1 MHYAW
6 ETTAY
11 RDVTMHET
19 DQGHSP
25 RHTVALELQA
35 QAQRARKALLIVLAT
50 ESPATAIAEL
60 DHAVEALARIE
71 ALASQHDF
79 VDLPMLDDVGS
90 SVDRL
95 ACELYHQGACDDL
108 DAKAL
113 TAFIDRHA
121 RGLTA
126 LEGIGPASARKLFA
140 HGISNLEQLRAL
152 DPTALD
158 EVEGLGNATLARI
171 KANL

>member
-1 MHYAW
+1 
-6 ETTAY
+6 
-11 RDVTMHET
+11 MHET
-19 DQGHSP
+19 VREPSS

-35 QAQRARKALLIVLAT
+35 LARQAREALLTVLAT
-50 ESPATAIAEL
+50 ENPPTALAEL
-60 DHAVEALARIE
+60 DRAVAALARIDD
-71 ALASQHDF
+71 LASQHDF
-79 VDLPMLDDVGS
+79 VDLPMLDDVRG

-95 ACELYHQGACDDL
+95 ACELYHQGACDGL
-108 DAKAL
+108 DEKAR

-126 LEGIGPASARKLFA
+126 LEGIGTATARRLFV

-152 DPTALD
+152 DPAALD
-158 EVEGLGNATLARI
+158 EVEGLGSAILARI